1 LATRGPTFWEDFAH
15 GARHSPLGGM
25 GLANFMFRLK
35 GYSQD
40 QINRASAAADQEYGQ
55 QQAYAKAHD
64 TGGIGHYA
72 HAAGSLLSEML
83 GHTDP
88 TFALGAGRTI
98 AAKAAAQAGIQ
109 FPASLVRQSLD
120 VSTGRRKS
128 ISPREAVTDAAE
140 AAGGAVVLHGAGKA
154 IGKGYRV
161 LRDMVAPPEAT
172 IPTAEV
178 APAGQRQTLV
188 SPTSE
193 VAPPAKDGLPGNGSV
208 RPMDPAM
215 ITSIM
220 KNDEPLPVRQRDV
233 PEEAAGPRTH
243 KGFTEL
249 KTTDDGTKFLNYQAQ
264 NGQTIPIKMGIE
276 PDGTAEI
283 AVDQFG
289 DGKNKLGPR
298 EIRSA
303 MYDLMDMYPD
313 IKSFGGYRRS
323 GAGAGRVQEITPP
336 ARADAEAPTEA
347 PVEAPQEATPPATMP
362 HDDLVSTLPP
372 ANQEFLR
379 SQPSNVV
386 DFPQN
391 DTATP
396 HYDAMA
402 EQYKNGELADVL
414 TPAELQ
420 DMDAS
425 APKPVVDNTGYEA
438 HTPNIDTPPAAAN
451 DVSRADALRGLVPSI
466 LADESGALGYRD
478 GKPGKVKL
486 EDIPDEDLTPEQRV
500 TLGIKKALPVLTE
513 QDQLRTA
520 EKAKRFEAAR
530 NTKRVAD
537 GEEGF
542 HQELSQLSG
551 ELPQLPNPYTIRPKI
566 TPDDVRDLFN
576 KVRDHPAL
584 DYTDSI
590 HAREGLDTLLNSNGH
605 SLPTRSQLEAL
616 QKVFPLDGKQRSK
629 SISSWIA
636 DVINAPRSIMASTDL
651 SAPLRQGLP
660 LIHTKE
666 YWSSFASMFKQIGEQ
681 GFNDVRNEIRS
692 RPSYWAMKNSG
703 LALADVDDKDLSHHE
718 ERFMSQIVK
727 RIPVAGKVVMGSER
741 AYVGFLNKLRADTFD
756 RMLTQAKAAGSHLD
770 EKDLK
775 DFSDF
780 INTATG
786 RGDLNHLVPKF
797 LRGEEFDA
805 NKASPLLSGT
815 LFAPRLMASRIRMMT
830 QVFDPRFYTKVS
842 PIARKEAIKS
852 MLAYTGFVMT
862 TLGLAKASGL
872 SVEMDPRST
881 DFARIKI
888 GNTRYDP
895 TAGFQPY
902 VRLAAQ
908 VITGQKKG
916 ADGSIQSL
924 SDPKYG
930 QPNKVD
936 ALGSF
941 LKNKESP
948 ALAEVHDL
956 LAGEDRDFNKVDIHH
971 LDNVRDDL
979 AKDFVPLL
987 LQDMH
992 DVYNDQGA
1000 KGVAIGILPDTFGVG
1015 VQTYTPRAKK
1025 DKGSV
1030 STKDFKSDFGNDFKS
1045 DFKKDF

>member
-1 LATRGPTFWEDFAH
+1 
-15 GARHSPLGGM
+15 
-25 GLANFMFRLK
+25 
-35 GYSQD
+35 
-40 QINRASAAADQEYGQ
+40 
-55 QQAYAKAHD
+55 
-64 TGGIGHYA
+64 
-72 HAAGSLLSEML
+72 
-83 GHTDP
+83 
-88 TFALGAGRTI
+88 
-98 AAKAAAQAGIQ
+98 
-109 FPASLVRQSLD
+109 
-120 VSTGRRKS
+120 
-128 ISPREAVTDAAE
+128 
-140 AAGGAVVLHGAGKA
+140 
-154 IGKGYRV
+154 
-161 LRDMVAPPEAT
+161 
-172 IPTAEV
+172 
-178 APAGQRQTLV
+178 
-188 SPTSE
+188 
-193 VAPPAKDGLPGNGSV
+193 
-208 RPMDPAM
+208 
-215 ITSIM
+215 
-220 KNDEPLPVRQRDV
+220 
-233 PEEAAGPRTH
+233 
-243 KGFTEL
+243 
-249 KTTDDGTKFLNYQAQ
+249 
-264 NGQTIPIKMGIE
+264 
-276 PDGTAEI
+276 
-283 AVDQFG
+283 
-289 DGKNKLGPR
+289 
-298 EIRSA
+298 
-303 MYDLMDMYPD
+303 
-313 IKSFGGYRRS
+313 
-323 GAGAGRVQEITPP
+323 
-336 ARADAEAPTEA
+336 
-347 PVEAPQEATPPATMP
+347 
-362 HDDLVSTLPP
+362 
-372 ANQEFLR
+372 
-379 SQPSNVV
+379 
-386 DFPQN
+386 
-391 DTATP
+391 
-396 HYDAMA
+396 
-402 EQYKNGELADVL
+402 
-414 TPAELQ
+414 
-420 DMDAS
+420 
-425 APKPVVDNTGYEA
+425 
-438 HTPNIDTPPAAAN
+438 
-451 DVSRADALRGLVPSI
+451 
-466 LADESGALGYRD
+466 
-478 GKPGKVKL
+478 
-486 EDIPDEDLTPEQRV
+486 
-500 TLGIKKALPVLTE
+500 
-513 QDQLRTA
+513 
-520 EKAKRFEAAR
+520 
-530 NTKRVAD
+530 
-537 GEEGF
+537 
-542 HQELSQLSG
+542 LSQLSG